1 MRELEKIVLVGL
13 TKDEVS
19 FIKRLVKKLH
29 NHNLEVERERGFS
42 DTASLAQRYYTGSIL
57 KKLSSFCI
65 YSTKK
70 KTLER
75 DLYGRMKAYEQL
87 SKSPSKKDIEEL
99 Y

>member
-75 DLYGRMKAYEQL
+75 DLYGRMKA
-87 SKSPSKKDIEEL
+87 
-99 Y
+99 